1 VIKIN
6 ITNIT
11 HVDDVMATDMDTDMD
26 DEVYDGVAITTIG
39 PPNLVDYFLSNNSIQ
54 PTIIFKI

>member
-39 PPNLVDYFLSNNSIQ
+39 PPNLVDYFLSTN
-54 PTIIFKI
+54 

>member
-1 VIKIN
+1 VTKIN

-11 HVDDVMATDMDTDMD
+11 HVDDVMATDMD

-39 PPNLVDYFLSNNSIQ
+39 TPNVVDYFLSTN
-54 PTIIFKI
+54 